1 MEPLLYQ
8 PDGDPIPHEIT
19 AEVIEEEAGGSA
31 LIFSVKSDGEK
42 IGEVDVWLQGNG
54 EGFISGVSEE
64 EKINNGYL
72 RPAAFVIAACLHERN
87 PAFKN
92 FIQTEN
98 QLI

>member
-8 PDGDPIPHEIT
+8 PDGDPLAHEIT
-19 AEVIEEEAGGSA
+19 AEIIEEEDNGSA
-31 LIFSVKSDGEK
+31 LIFLVKSDGERV
-42 IGEVDVWLQGNG
+42 GEVDVWILNNG

-72 RPAAFVIAACLHERN
+72 RPASLAITACLREIN
-87 PAFKN
+87 PAFKDLVS
-92 FIQTEN
+92 TED